1 MIKEKRPLR
10 AYRMAQGISTDEI
23 AKQLG
28 VAASTLRSW
37 ENGNRQLSAEMAVK
51 VEKLFGIA
59 RASLRP
65 DVFA

>member
-1 MIKEKRPLR
+1 
-10 AYRMAQGISTDEI
+10 MAQGISTDEI